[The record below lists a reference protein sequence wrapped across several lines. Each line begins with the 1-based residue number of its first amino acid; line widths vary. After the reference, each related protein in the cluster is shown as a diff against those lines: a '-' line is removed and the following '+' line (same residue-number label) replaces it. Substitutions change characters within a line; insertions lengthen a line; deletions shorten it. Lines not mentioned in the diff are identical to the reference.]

1 MDPIISVRDVV
12 KHYDDG
18 RIHALDGVTL
28 DVAQGEFVAIIG
40 PSGSGKSTL
49 LHILGALDVADE
61 GAVTVDGRDLSAVHD
76 LASFRRVTVGF
87 VFQLHNLIPTLTA
100 WENVQ
105 VPLMETRLSA
115 RKRKE
120 RALELLAELELAD
133 RAENLPTELSG
144 GERQRVAIARA
155 LFNHPKILLCDE
167 PTGSLDQRTGDT
179 VLTLFEELNRQE
191 GITLVIVTHE
201 PRIAQRA
208 DRVIHVRDGLVVSDA
223 ASPPAPA
230 DSAGAPVQA

>member
-105 VPLMETRLSA
+105 VPLMEKRMSP

-155 LFNHPKILLCDE
+155 LANDPDILIADE
-167 PTGSLDQRTGDT
+167 PTGAVDSANSARIVQLLKRVAKERGM
-179 VLTLFEELNRQE
+179 
-191 GITLVIVTHE
+191 TLVIVTHD
-201 PRIAQRA
+201 PTVASQA
-208 DRVIHVRDGLVVSDA
+208 DRIITILDGR
-223 ASPPAPA
+223 
-230 DSAGAPVQA
+230 VQEVA

>member
-105 VPLMETRLSA
+105 VPLMETRLPA

-120 RALELLAELELAD
+120 RALELLAELELTD

-155 LFNHPKILLCDE
+155 LANDPDILIADE
-167 PTGSLDQRTGDT
+167 PTGAVDSANSARIVQLLKRVAKERGM
-179 VLTLFEELNRQE
+179 
-191 GITLVIVTHE
+191 TLVIVTHD
-201 PRIAQRA
+201 PTVASQA
-208 DRVIHVRDGLVVSDA
+208 DRIITILDGR
-223 ASPPAPA
+223 
-230 DSAGAPVQA
+230 VQEVA

>member
-105 VPLMETRLSA
+105 VPLMEKRMSP

-155 LFNHPKILLCDE
+155 LANDPDILIADE
-167 PTGSLDQRTGDT
+167 PTGAVDSANSARIVQLLKRVAKERGM
-179 VLTLFEELNRQE
+179 
-191 GITLVIVTHE
+191 TLVIVTHD
-201 PRIAQRA
+201 PTVASQA
-208 DRVIHVRDGLVVSDA
+208 DRVITILDGR
-223 ASPPAPA
+223 
-230 DSAGAPVQA
+230 VQEVA

>member
-1 MDPIISVRDVV
+1 MESIISVRDVV

-18 RIHALDGVTL
+18 RIHALDGVSL

-61 GAVTVDGRDLSAVHD
+61 GAVMVDGRDLSSVRD

-105 VPLMETRLSA
+105 VPLMETRLA
-115 RKRKE
+115 PRKRKE
-120 RALELLAELELAD
+120 RALELLAELELTD

-155 LFNHPKILLCDE
+155 LANDPDILIADE
-167 PTGSLDQRTGDT
+167 PTGAVDSANSARIVQLLKRIAKERGM
-179 VLTLFEELNRQE
+179 
-191 GITLVIVTHE
+191 TLVIVTHD
-201 PRIAQRA
+201 PTVASQA
-208 DRVIHVRDGLVVSDA
+208 DRVISILDGRVGEA
-223 ASPPAPA
+223 A
-230 DSAGAPVQA
+230 

>member
-61 GAVTVDGRDLSAVHD
+61 GAVVVDGRDLSAVHD

-105 VPLMETRLSA
+105 VPLMEKRMSP
-115 RKRKE
+115 RKRKG

-155 LFNHPKILLCDE
+155 LANDPDILIADE
-167 PTGSLDQRTGDT
+167 PTGAVDSANSARIVQLLKRVAKERGM
-179 VLTLFEELNRQE
+179 
-191 GITLVIVTHE
+191 TLVIVTHD
-201 PRIAQRA
+201 PTVASQA
-208 DRVIHVRDGLVVSDA
+208 DRIITILDGR
-223 ASPPAPA
+223 
-230 DSAGAPVQA
+230 VQEVA

>member
-105 VPLMETRLSA
+105 VPLMETRLPA

-155 LFNHPKILLCDE
+155 LANDPDILIADE
-167 PTGSLDQRTGDT
+167 PTGAVDSANSARIVQLLKRVAKERGM
-179 VLTLFEELNRQE
+179 
-191 GITLVIVTHE
+191 TLVIVTHD
-201 PRIAQRA
+201 PTVASQA
-208 DRVIHVRDGLVVSDA
+208 DRIITILDGR
-223 ASPPAPA
+223 
-230 DSAGAPVQA
+230 VQEVA

>member
-1 MDPIISVRDVV
+1 METIISVRDVV

-18 RIHALDGVTL
+18 RIHALDGVDL
-28 DVAQGEFVAIIG
+28 DIAQGEFVAIIG

-61 GAVTVDGRDLSAVHD
+61 GTVDVDGRDLSTVRD
-76 LASFRRVTVGF
+76 LASFRRITVGF

-105 VPLMETRLSA
+105 VPLMETHLSP
-115 RKRKE
+115 RKRKA
-120 RALELLAELELAD
+120 RALELLGELELTE

-155 LFNHPKILLCDE
+155 LANDPDILIADE
-167 PTGSLDQRTGDT
+167 PTGAVDSANSARIVQLLRRVAKERGM
-179 VLTLFEELNRQE
+179 
-191 GITLVIVTHE
+191 TLVIVTHD
-201 PRIAQRA
+201 PTVASQA
-208 DRVIHVRDGLVVSDA
+208 DRVITILDGRVQEA
-223 ASPPAPA
+223 A
-230 DSAGAPVQA
+230 

>member
-155 LFNHPKILLCDE
+155 LANDPDILIADE
-167 PTGSLDQRTGDT
+167 PTGAVDSANSTRIVQLLKRVAKERGM
-179 VLTLFEELNRQE
+179 
-191 GITLVIVTHE
+191 TLVIVTHD
-201 PRIAQRA
+201 PTVASHA
-208 DRVIHVRDGLVVSDA
+208 DRIITILDGR
-223 ASPPAPA
+223 
-230 DSAGAPVQA
+230 VQEVA

>member
-1 MDPIISVRDVV
+1 MESIISVRDVV

-105 VPLMETRLSA
+105 VPLMETRLSP

-155 LFNHPKILLCDE
+155 LANDPDILIADE
-167 PTGSLDQRTGDT
+167 PTGAVDSANSARIVQLLKRVAKERGM
-179 VLTLFEELNRQE
+179 
-191 GITLVIVTHE
+191 TLVIVTHD
-201 PRIAQRA
+201 PTVASQA
-208 DRVIHVRDGLVVSDA
+208 DRIITILDGR
-223 ASPPAPA
+223 
-230 DSAGAPVQA
+230 VQEVA

>member
-1 MDPIISVRDVV
+1 MDSIISVRDVV

-18 RIHALDGVTL
+18 RIHALDGASL
-28 DVAQGEFVAIIG
+28 DIAEGEFVAIIG

-49 LHILGALDVADE
+49 LHMLGALDVPDE
-61 GAVTVDGRDLSAVHD
+61 GTVVVDGKDLTAIRD

-105 VPLMETRLSA
+105 VPLMESRLSP

-120 RALELLAELELAD
+120 RALELLAELELTD

-155 LFNHPKILLCDE
+155 LANDPRILIADE
-167 PTGSLDQRTGDT
+167 PTGAVDSANSARIVQMLRRLAKERGM
-179 VLTLFEELNRQE
+179 
-191 GITLVIVTHE
+191 TLVVVTHDPTVASQADRIVT
-201 PRIAQRA
+201 IL
-208 DRVIHVRDGLVVSDA
+208 DGRVGEA
-223 ASPPAPA
+223 A
-230 DSAGAPVQA
+230 